1 MFWALR
7 ELDRCSRRDL
17 QSGVRVS
24 SSRRGWSK
32 VLGAVGGRG
41 GGRGMDAMSSCNVK
55 AGGLSV

>member
-1 MFWALR
+1 MLEAGPSVR
-7 ELDRCSRRDL
+7 G
-17 QSGVRVS
+17 SGQQLT
-24 SSRRGWSK
+24 RRGWSK